1 MQSNDPLIL
10 IVDDDRSTRHLL
22 KGILSPQGYRV
33 EEAADGKDALEK
45 VLDLIPDLILLDAV
59 MPEKDG
65 FETVRALKKDPKTSQ
80 IPVVM
85 VTALEKTE
93 DRVRAL
99 ESGSNDILTKPVA
112 RAELL
117 VRVTNLLESKAYQDL
132 LRDQQKMLE
141 AEVLR
146 RTFQLKNA
154 SLEAIVRL
162 TRAAEYKDQDTGAHI
177 QRMSRYG
184 HLIATEL
191 GKEPAWTET
200 FLYATSMHDVG
211 KIGIPDKILLKRGKL
226 DGNEWDLMQQH
237 TIIGGKILEN
247 STSPIIEMGET
258 IALTHHERWDGCG
271 YPNRLAGDKIPLEGR
286 ITAIADVF
294 DALTSRRPYK
304 EPFSMEKSL
313 GIIEEERGRAF
324 DPELVDIFIK
334 IVDEIEEISK
344 SFNDDGD
351 SLFIKMTDAAEKR

>member
-1 MQSNDPLIL
+1 MDSKKPLIL

-22 KGILSPQGYRV
+22 CGILSPQGYNV
-33 EEAADGKDALEK
+33 EEASNGIEALK
-45 VLDLIPDLILLDAV
+45 AAAALKPDLILLDAV

-65 FETVRALKKDPKTSQ
+65 FDTVRSLKKEAATKQ

-99 ESGSNDILTKPVA
+99 EAGSNDILTKPVA
-112 RAELL
+112 KTELL
-117 VRVTNLLESKAYQDL
+117 VRVTNLLESKAYQDM
-132 LRDQQKMLE
+132 LRDQHKVLE

-184 HLIATEL
+184 HMIATAL

-226 DGNEWDLMQQH
+226 DGNERDLMQQH

-247 STSPIIEMGET
+247 STSPIIEMGEI
-258 IALTHHERWDGCG
+258 IAMTHHERWDGCG
-271 YPNRLAGDKIPLEGR
+271 YPNRLAGNNIPLEGR
-286 ITAIADVF
+286 ISAIADVF

-304 EPFSMEKSL
+304 EPFSLEKSL
-313 GIIEEERGRAF
+313 KIIDEERGRAF
-324 DPELVDIFIK
+324 DPA
-334 IVDEIEEISK
+334 IVDTFFNQIDKIEEVSK
-344 SFNDDGD
+344 DITDDGD
-351 SLFIKMTDAAEKR
+351 SLFLQMADAADKR